1 MPQSTSQLPLP
12 GHSCPDEP
20 LKSFDSA
27 VGVPEAEAQALCFGF
42 SQLFSPVG
50 GCRQAAPCLSS
61 LRQSG
66 LKPLVVLMEGRQH
79 PMPAP
84 FFKEAGEALLKGSW
98 VKKVKKGLLN
108 HQKYEIHYI
117 IPPSPFSP
125 KHKSRYGASRK
136 TPCKMLKFRA
146 GQFSAVQL
154 PLAARMRTCLHSRLT
169 SHLDWLGP
177 NLALLSLTQ
186 QPLSMFSFLIHVD
199 MQDI

>member
-1 MPQSTSQLPLP
+1 MFWLFPAVFPCGWLQAGSTMSLLPHTEWL
-12 GHSCPDEP
+12 
-20 LKSFDSA
+20 
-27 VGVPEAEAQALCFGF
+27 EASVA
-42 SQLFSPVG
+42 
-50 GCRQAAPCLSS
+50 
-61 LRQSG
+61 
-66 LKPLVVLMEGRQH
+66 LMEGRQD

-84 FFKEAGEALLKGSW
+84 FFKEVGEALLKGSW
-98 VKKVKKGLLN
+98 LKKVKKGLLN
-108 HQKYEIHYI
+108 HQKYEIHYV

-169 SHLDWLGP
+169 SHLDWVGP

-186 QPLSMFSFLIHVD
+186 QPLSTFSFLIHAD